1 MVYFIFVKICFK
13 VLLKM
18 CFINE
23 PFIWCSINDENRPE
37 SKIETKVMVIPYE
50 IPIIN
55 MLCVEQGNYTS
66 DCIELKRNAFII
78 KRECPIREWKSYK
91 GIQYTKVYEWILLFI

>member
-1 MVYFIFVKICFK
+1 
-13 VLLKM
+13 
-18 CFINE
+18 
-23 PFIWCSINDENRPE
+23 
-37 SKIETKVMVIPYE
+37 MVIPYE

-78 KRECPIREWKSYK
+78 KK
-91 GIQYTKVYEWILLFI
+91 GMPNKGMEIIQRNSIHQGI